1 MESVLH
7 AHDRILSQPVDPRR
21 FFLVSTRPQ
30 RPPAS
35 APAVAAD
42 SAEGLAAST
51 VGIRSRRGLCH
62 DGAEQPAPGAALLG
76 TRGGHGAARDV
87 AAGAERREHSAAEQA
102 QLDLCGQSRLTAT
115 GRTDGAERAGESR
128 GGQQSAEPTAEAWPG
143 VARSCGDDDAGARK
157 KRKSFCSA
165 EPFSLPALLL
175 PRPRN
180 DSNSACL
187 TSATPPPQRRQRLPS
202 VRSSA
207 AAATAAA
214 STCTTIRQS
223 RPMAD
228 VVPAR
233 PETPPLSRNPAQV
246 SPDLRHSPCSHP
258 LSQPLQSPQ
267 LAASP
272 SRLPRVSTPQTTLHL
287 ATATVPHNPPTA
299 PTTPNYLT
307 ASHRRHDYDVPARNP
322 FGSAELP
329 RKLVIPPLRPPQV
342 RYSRP
347 SSAVSS
353 SWDVP
358 PFSTKRQCLPA
369 RIEGAHG
376 GSARVRALGW
386 GTSAGNGE
394 GMGEC
399 VEEEAEKSGV
409 DGSALGVTWGEC
421 DGRNARREEG
431 AGEAEGE
438 GEGMVGMMIR
448 IGECMG
454 GSGNLG
460 LVSGSVGNGMD
471 SCESSQEWVCRSQS
485 QEECQ
490 HCHQHMRQQLQQQQ
504 QQQHPL
510 QQKHPFVSNRC
521 SSGSS
526 NSSSNRRVSS
536 ALGSSGT
543 TEAGGK
549 KAAETP
555 AGGSSAAE
563 AAASAKMR
571 RGCCVRMGTGGC
583 GEVNAGGAAAAA
595 AVLGNVSCSAR
606 GEQPH
611 RRAHQH
617 NLCANSPSKFSL
629 TSRSSSR
636 QRRGSRAAPVT
647 VSASAQQQ
655 QQQQQQERAREAKE
669 VAMDNGMVEGPAVR
683 VLGSVMTDETVPEGH
698 QGLHGFLYGSQGAD
712 VHDAPSQSYAL
723 QQGEDDGSLQLPL
736 SDYVARRE
744 TLKLAGIYAVYDAAG
759 ALQYVGFSR
768 SVVLALKGHAAFVGA
783 ERASSVRVRVYSD
796 AAMIT
801 RARLEEERQK
811 WIPQLMVLSGAAD
824 SQKLPPG
831 NSADLAEWEGPS
843 GPGTA
848 AMSAAEVAEYEEK
861 KLKLRKAMG
870 ENLADAVEDE
880 TDDAR
885 TRRLNLLRAT
895 EGDDWS
901 SVIDRQTASTLP
913 TDGPAAVASA
923 PAAATDSSADTI
935 VSPFARGAGSKGG
948 VKEEVE
954 MTVAAVDAALEAVR
968 PYLIADGGNVEVAGI
983 TDGVVSV
990 RLQGACGTCPSST
1003 STMKMGIEAE
1013 LQRCFPTQLKEVV
1026 QVDVI
1031 DTSVTVAVSNARCG
1045 GVVGHL
1051 DSRHAA
1057 AGRQWVW
1064 SASAGG
1070 PLAAWMY
1077 FCSFARTHLPA
1088 PSLLP
1093 PSPSF
1098 PQQAVD
1104 GHLDMLRPAISG
1116 FGGRV
1121 QVVEVN
1127 EAEGTC
1133 RVAYEGPPTVAM
1145 GIQAAIKDKFPTL
1158 KTVDVVG
1165 FA

>member
-1 MESVLH
+1 MESVAQ
-7 AHDRILSQPVDPRR
+7 AHDRILSQPVEPRR

-35 APAVAAD
+35 AAVAAD
-42 SAEGLAAST
+42 SADGLAAST
-51 VGIRSRRGLCH
+51 VGITSRRGLCH

-76 TRGGHGAARDV
+76 TRGDHAAARDV
-87 AAGAERREHSAAEQA
+87 AAGAERRERSAAEQA
-102 QLDLCGQSRLTAT
+102 QSDLCGQSRVTAT
-115 GRTDGAERAGESR
+115 GRTNGAERAGESR
-128 GGQQSAEPTAEAWPG
+128 GEQQSAAATAEAWPG
-143 VARSCGDDDAGARK
+143 VARSSRDDDGGARK

-180 DSNSACL
+180 DSDSAF
-187 TSATPPPQRRQRLPS
+187 
-202 VRSSA
+202 
-207 AAATAAA
+207 
-214 STCTTIRQS
+214 
-223 RPMAD
+223 
-228 VVPAR
+228 
-233 PETPPLSRNPAQV
+233 

-258 LSQPLQSPQ
+258 PPQPLLSPQ
-267 LAASP
+267 LATSP
-272 SRLPRVSTPQTTLHL
+272 SRLSRVSTPQTTLQL
-287 ATATVPHNPPTA
+287 AAATVPHTRPTA
-299 PTTPNYLT
+299 PTTPTCLT
-307 ASHRRHDYDVPARNP
+307 APHQRHDHDFPAKNP

-369 RIEGAHG
+369 RIAGARG
-376 GSARVRALGW
+376 GSARGEALDG
-386 GTSAGNGE
+386 GTREGGGKGMGGVWETCGDEDGE
-394 GMGEC
+394 GD
-399 VEEEAEKSGV
+399 GV
-409 DGSALGVTWGEC
+409 DGSALGDTWGEC
-421 DGRNARREEG
+421 DGRTEREGGG
-431 AGEAEGE
+431 AEEAEGGVE
-438 GEGMVGMMIR
+438 EGMVGMMIR
-448 IGECMG
+448 IGECM
-454 GSGNLG
+454 
-460 LVSGSVGNGMD
+460 
-471 SCESSQEWVCRSQS
+471 
-485 QEECQ
+485 
-490 HCHQHMRQQLQQQQ
+490 
-504 QQQHPL
+504 
-510 QQKHPFVSNRC
+510 
-521 SSGSS
+521 
-526 NSSSNRRVSS
+526 
-536 ALGSSGT
+536 A
-543 TEAGGK
+543 TE
-549 KAAETP
+549 
-555 AGGSSAAE
+555 
-563 AAASAKMR
+563 
-571 RGCCVRMGTGGC
+571 
-583 GEVNAGGAAAAA
+583 
-595 AVLGNVSCSAR
+595 
-606 GEQPH
+606 PH

-617 NLCANSPSKFSL
+617 NLGANSPSNFSL
-629 TSRSSSR
+629 TSRSSPR

-655 QQQQQQERAREAKE
+655 QQQQERAREAKE
-669 VAMDNGMVEGPAVR
+669 VAMDNGIVEGPAVR

-811 WIPQLMVLSGAAD
+811 WIPELMATSGAAD

-880 TDDAR
+880 TEDAR

-913 TDGPAAVASA
+913 TDGPAAVATA

-1031 DTSVTVAVSNARCG
+1031 DTSVTVA
-1045 GVVGHL
+1045 
-1051 DSRHAA
+1051 
-1057 AGRQWVW
+1057 
-1064 SASAGG
+1064 
-1070 PLAAWMY
+1070 
-1077 FCSFARTHLPA
+1077 
-1088 PSLLP
+1088 
-1093 PSPSF
+1093 
-1098 PQQAVD
+1098 AVD

-1133 RVAYEGPPTVAM
+1133 HVAYEGPPTVAM

-1158 KTVDVVG
+1158 KTVDIVG
-1165 FA
+1165 FT